1 MVAGNVALWRFVPM
15 SEYYG
20 WKNYET
26 WNILLWLWNDENLD
40 DAVTGQLAS
49 IMEEGKPPAKIDWYE
64 AFRIVFNAFDEF
76 GMKQTPDGVDLND
89 PNICWEEIAGSLND
103 CMEEKGVDENG
114 DDFDPDLDRYHSG
127 TGESIGDESYDRYLN
142 RPW

>member
-1 MVAGNVALWRFVPM
+1 M
-15 SEYYG
+15 SNSTYNG

-26 WNILLWLWNDENLD
+26 WNVVLWMWNDENLD
-40 DAVTGQLAS
+40 DAITGQLAS

-64 AFRIVFNAFDEF
+64 ANRIVFNAFEGF
-76 GMKQTPDGVDLND
+76 GMSRTPDGVDLND
-89 PNICWEEIAGSLND
+89 PRIDWEEIAGSLND

-127 TGESIGDESYDRYLN
+127 TGECIGDESYDRYLN